1 MFGNGGHQADTG
13 GVIGPP
19 VVVFSA
25 VVPFVPAA
33 LYLWMVWMVLCGF
46 ARVPAWLH
54 PFFLVFGLG
63 FRLTLTEASA
73 GQVLVPLAV
82 AVFVFVV
89 LVAVA
94 ARTVSGVSLFTIC
107 VGLALTPVGGWP
119 GLVLGLGVAAVVA
132 AVRTWR
138 TMGKERV
145 WFLVND
151 TLSGL
156 GISLAGGFKPPQ
168 PEHIPTRAMLMGD
181 DGDGQKQMHLP
192 PYLLVGVLVAA
203 ATALLQASL

>member
-119 GLVLGLGVAAVVA
+119 GLVLGLGVAGSGGSRADVA
-132 AVRTWR
+132 
-138 TMGKERV
+138 
-145 WFLVND
+145 
-151 TLSGL
+151 
-156 GISLAGGFKPPQ
+156 
-168 PEHIPTRAMLMGD
+168 H
-181 DGDGQKQMHLP
+181 DGQGAGVVLGQRHPVGAGHLARGW
-192 PYLLVGVLVAA
+192 VQA
-203 ATALLQASL
+203 ATTGAHSDASHVDG